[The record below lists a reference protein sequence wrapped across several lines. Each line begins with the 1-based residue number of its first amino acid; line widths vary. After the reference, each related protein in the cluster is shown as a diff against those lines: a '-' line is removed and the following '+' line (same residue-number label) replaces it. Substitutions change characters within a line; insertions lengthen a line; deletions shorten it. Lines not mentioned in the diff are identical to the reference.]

1 MNKVF
6 LSLGT
11 NIGSKRDNLNKAI
24 SMLEDLKGTAVKLK
38 SSIYETS
45 PLLNENLDYF
55 LNQVILVET
64 KLNPLQLLKKT
75 KHIESLMG
83 RKNKGKNM
91 PRIIDID
98 ILSFE
103 DKAIL
108 TDDLTVPH
116 PRILD
121 RKFVL
126 EPWVEIAPDYIV
138 KGQTLS
144 IKELYKM
151 YLGNRFK
158 NQIVNIIDN

>member
-24 SMLEDLKGTAVKLK
+24 SMLEDLKGTAVKLE

-103 DKAIL
+103 DKTIL